1 MEQKRLVVQISKELH
16 SKFKSETAI
25 TGLTMSDA
33 IIALIEIFLSNKN
46 IIEQYSENFIHRD
59 MIKDEIYRRLKEQ
72 EEKLTIE
79 HEKKIEILRNQY
91 ELEYQIKED
100 GYIAEIMRKKQI
112 KK

>member
-16 SKFKSETAI
+16 SKFKAETAI

-46 IIEQYSENFIHRD
+46 IIEQY
-59 MIKDEIYRRLKEQ
+59 
-72 EEKLTIE
+72 
-79 HEKKIEILRNQY
+79 
-91 ELEYQIKED
+91 
-100 GYIAEIMRKKQI
+100 KKQI

>member
-16 SKFKSETAI
+16 SKFKAETAI

-46 IIEQYSENFIHRD
+46 IIANYH
-59 MIKDEIYRRLKEQ
+59 
-72 EEKLTIE
+72 
-79 HEKKIEILRNQY
+79 HEKKIEVLKNQY

-100 GYIAEIMRKKQI
+100 GYIIEQYKKQI